1 MVVCTGCSCLCDDI
15 AIKNGR
21 ILHACRKGI
30 KHLRAEKATPSINS
44 NPVSVEEALKT
55 AKDIVKNAN
64 NLVIFGLDTV
74 PCEAQKKAIELAEA
88 KKAVIDDCSS
98 FCLGDFVELILKNGL
113 PTATLDE
120 VRDNAYVI
128 FYWGSNP
135 HQSLP
140 RHMSRFTYYPRSGKR
155 QRGYEEDRYLVVVD
169 VRMSETAKLAKKGGK
184 FIMGND
190 LDVID
195 SFLKALEGK
204 AGKHPEV
211 AAIIRE
217 MQKAD
222 FNVIFGGLGLKYGL
236 KGDYSKF
243 IELLEKLNEFTKVA
257 FIPAGFHANMRGF
270 NELMFEKTGSVN
282 AYDFSSGERLTF
294 GEAVRQADA
303 ALVIGSDPVKSLP
316 PYIAT
321 RLAEINTVVV
331 DPSQSFTARVAKVV
345 IPTSISGVG
354 QGGTMVRSDGL
365 TVELDP
371 FEEGVSDADV
381 IAFLLEVV

>member
-1 MVVCTGCSCLCDDI
+1 MICTGCSCLCDDI
-15 AIKNGR
+15 VIRDGK
-21 ILHACRKGI
+21 IFHACRKGV

-44 NPVSVEEALKT
+44 KPVSIEEALK
-55 AKDIVKNAN
+55 AAGKIVKNAN
-64 NLVIFGLDTV
+64 NLVIFGLDTI
-74 PCEAQKKAIELAEA
+74 PCEAQEKAIELAEA
-88 KKAVIDDCSS
+88 KNAVIDDCSS
-98 FCLGDFVELILKNGL
+98 FCLGDFVELILKKKV

-120 VRDNAYVI
+120 VRDKAYVI
-128 FYWGSNP
+128 LYWGSNP

-155 QRGYEEDRYLVVVD
+155 QRGYEEDRYLAVVD
-169 VRMSETAKLAKKGGK
+169 VRMSETAKLAKKGGR
-184 FIMGND
+184 FVMGND

-195 SFLKALEGK
+195 SFFKAMEGK

-211 AAIIRE
+211 AAILKE

-222 FNVIFGGLGLKYGL
+222 FNVIFGGLGLRYGL
-236 KGDYSKF
+236 KGDYSRF
-243 IELLEKLNEFTKVA
+243 VELIEKLNEISRVV

-270 NELMFEKTGSVN
+270 NELMFKKTGFIN
-282 AYDFSSGERLTF
+282 AYDFSSGERITF
-294 GEAVRQADA
+294 GEAVKHADT

-316 PYIAT
+316 PYIAA

-331 DPSQSFTARVAKVV
+331 NPSQSLTARIAKVV

-365 TVELDP
+365 TVELEP
-371 FEEGVSDADV
+371 FEESVSDAEV
-381 IAFLLEVV
+381 IISLLEVV